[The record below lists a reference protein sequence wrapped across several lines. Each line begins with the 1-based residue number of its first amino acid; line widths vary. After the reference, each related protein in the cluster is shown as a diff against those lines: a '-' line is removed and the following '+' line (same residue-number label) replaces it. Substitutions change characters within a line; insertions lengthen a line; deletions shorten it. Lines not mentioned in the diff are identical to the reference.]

1 MLNKKNQEILIKS
14 MPHPFNGNANFIK
27 PKQKSVDLIREPTYG
42 LLQFLK
48 KHPKCIVLSP
58 ACKKVKGLKYIAAL
72 CLISKMRKKTSIF
85 AFKDTDYIKPV
96 GEYCDVLV
104 NIGLFVEILRM
115 SGLDNKEIKSIKN
128 GINECVFNIDNYID
142 FLKKKELNNALW
154 KQISEE
160 KIEDISMDASLFYK
174 KEYVS
179 NKKYAADFIE
189 QYVEKNIRNATDG
202 EKQMQRL
209 LESYK
214 IKYEFQ
220 KPCLVFG
227 KCYIMDFFLPN
238 YGICI
243 EIDGGYHNSQQ
254 QLAKD
259 MERTNLLARTGILVV
274 RFTNEQVFK
283 PVEIRHF
290 FLNVLKANL

>member
-1 MLNKKNQEILIKS
+1 MLNKKNQEMLVKS

-27 PKQKSVDLIREPTYG
+27 PKQKSVDLIRKPTYG

-58 ACKKVKGLKYIAAL
+58 ACKKIKGLKYLAVL
-72 CLISKMRKKTSIF
+72 CLIAKTRKKTSIF

-104 NIGLFVEILRM
+104 NIDLFLEILRM
-115 SGLDNKEIKSIKN
+115 FGFDNKEIKSIKK
-128 GINECVFNIDNYID
+128 GLNECVFNIDNYND
-142 FLKKKELNNALW
+142 FLKTKELNNALA

-160 KIEDISMDASLFYK
+160 KIEDICMDASLFYK

-179 NKKYAADFIE
+179 NKKYAIDFID
-189 QYVEKNIRNATDG
+189 QYVEKNIRNSTDG

-209 LESYK
+209 LDYYK

-227 KCYIMDFFLPN
+227 KCYIMDFFLPA
-238 YGICI
+238 YGVCI
-243 EIDGGYHNSQQ
+243 EIDGGYHNTQQ
-254 QLAKD
+254 QLVKD

-283 PVEIRHF
+283 PIEIRHF
-290 FLNVLKANL
+290 FLNVLNIRW